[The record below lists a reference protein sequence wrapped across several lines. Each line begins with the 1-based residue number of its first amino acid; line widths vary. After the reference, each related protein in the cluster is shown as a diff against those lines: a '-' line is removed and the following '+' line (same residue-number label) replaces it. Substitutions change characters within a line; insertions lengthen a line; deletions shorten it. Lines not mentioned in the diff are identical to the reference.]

1 MTALSWLSRAATTV
15 LLILET
21 VAVVMF
27 FCIAVP
33 LFYNGIGFEDEVA
46 PKPQWVP
53 YVMGAAG
60 FAMAGINALAV
71 RGVWRPRPGWR
82 LLAATAGV
90 QVLLLA
96 FTALSGEYLF
106 GIFAAAALPALGS
119 VAAFAHWSGLRRAD
133 ARADAG
139 TDAMADAG

>member
-15 LLILET
+15 LLTLET
-21 VAVVMF
+21 VAVVLY
-27 FCIAVP
+27 FCIAIP

-46 PKPQWVP
+46 PKPKAVP
-53 YVMGAAG
+53 YVMAAAG
-60 FAMAGINALAV
+60 FAMAGINAWAV
-71 RGVWRPRPGWR
+71 RGVWRPRPGGR

-96 FTALSGEYLF
+96 FTTLSGEYLF

-119 VAAFAHWSGLRRAD
+119 VAALAHWSGRRRA
-133 ARADAG
+133 G
-139 TDAMADAG
+139 TS